1 MNHQYHRQSQ
11 LRVSV
16 LIVLYLCTCNLF
28 TVEAQQR
35 LATDATPS
43 LWIRPVGLEKVWAGV
58 IDLTRGTRFKSPAE
72 AIAAAKATGLQPYG
86 GNKTLEAAI
95 SIFNPEIAK
104 FFGRLD
110 KSIISL
116 QPDQTTKTVNWRMGL
131 SQDDGTLESLIT
143 ALRLESPV
151 IPTKSNT
158 YEELSPGLTAAR
170 NGNELYF
177 GSSQKQME
185 YAIKSRSDMAL
196 LSEKPPVDAGMW
208 LVADPAKWPP
218 AIARNINEF
227 IGLQTVR
234 RLAAGKEVEIRVFP
248 WGESVQAECLDL
260 FRAAPVSPVQPEW
273 LTQWEKGLGGRLM
286 AQASIGLDPRKPFW
300 SQLFTII
307 TEIERSI
314 PGRENVASARDRIN
328 LAALLARISPET
340 DLYPNLTGITAG
352 VVTPDAPGGQPTVVA
367 TLHARDASA
376 TQVLVEKVVMPLFR
390 TIGDDPKNPRT
401 KPALPD
407 RDSRI
412 RGISLVQNR
421 PIYLFIEQT
430 DIYLVWGARNVAELT
445 VNQLASK
452 PAKTSVA
459 ESWFN
464 QLAASGPIHRAVT
477 IYPEAL
483 VRWLILNGEKSTVW
497 TDSATGLPPVVWL
510 GRNTNGTSRDIIVL
524 SGFRTYVQSLT
535 SRIPNPEPKTD

>member
-16 LIVLYLCTCNLF
+16 LIVLYLCTYNLF

-185 YAIKSRSDMAL
+185 YAIKSRSDITL

-248 WGESVQAECLDL
+248 WSESVQAECLDL

-307 TEIERSI
+307 T
-314 PGRENVASARDRIN
+314 
-328 LAALLARISPET
+328 
-340 DLYPNLTGITAG
+340 
-352 VVTPDAPGGQPTVVA
+352 
-367 TLHARDASA
+367 
-376 TQVLVEKVVMPLFR
+376 
-390 TIGDDPKNPRT
+390 
-401 KPALPD
+401 
-407 RDSRI
+407 
-412 RGISLVQNR
+412 
-421 PIYLFIEQT
+421 
-430 DIYLVWGARNVAELT
+430 
-445 VNQLASK
+445 
-452 PAKTSVA
+452 
-459 ESWFN
+459 
-464 QLAASGPIHRAVT
+464 
-477 IYPEAL
+477 
-483 VRWLILNGEKSTVW
+483 
-497 TDSATGLPPVVWL
+497 
-510 GRNTNGTSRDIIVL
+510 
-524 SGFRTYVQSLT
+524 
-535 SRIPNPEPKTD
+535 

>member
-1 MNHQYHRQSQ
+1 
-11 LRVSV
+11 
-16 LIVLYLCTCNLF
+16 
-28 TVEAQQR
+28 
-35 LATDATPS
+35 
-43 LWIRPVGLEKVWAGV
+43 
-58 IDLTRGTRFKSPAE
+58 
-72 AIAAAKATGLQPYG
+72 
-86 GNKTLEAAI
+86 
-95 SIFNPEIAK
+95 
-104 FFGRLD
+104 
-110 KSIISL
+110 
-116 QPDQTTKTVNWRMGL
+116 
-131 SQDDGTLESLIT
+131 
-143 ALRLESPV
+143 
-151 IPTKSNT
+151 
-158 YEELSPGLTAAR
+158 
-170 NGNELYF
+170 
-177 GSSQKQME
+177 
-185 YAIKSRSDMAL
+185 
-196 LSEKPPVDAGMW
+196 
-208 LVADPAKWPP
+208 
-218 AIARNINEF
+218 
-227 IGLQTVR
+227 
-234 RLAAGKEVEIRVFP
+234 
-248 WGESVQAECLDL
+248 
-260 FRAAPVSPVQPEW
+260 VSPVQPEW

-314 PGRENVASARDRIN
+314 PGRENVARARDRIN

-401 KPALPD
+401 KPAPPD

-412 RGISLVQNR
+412 RGISLVQNS

-452 PAKTSVA
+452 PARTSVA

-464 QLAASGPIHRAVT
+464 QLAASGPVHRAVT

-510 GRNTNGTSRDIIVL
+510 GRNTNDTSRDIIVF
-524 SGFRTYVQSLT
+524 SGSRTYVQSLT
-535 SRIPNPEPKTD
+535 SRIPNPEPMTD